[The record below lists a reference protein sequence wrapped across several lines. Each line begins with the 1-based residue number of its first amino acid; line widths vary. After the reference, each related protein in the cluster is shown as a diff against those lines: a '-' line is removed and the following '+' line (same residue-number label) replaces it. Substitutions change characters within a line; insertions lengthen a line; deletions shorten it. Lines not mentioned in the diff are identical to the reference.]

1 MLVELRI
8 SVYAPCITAGLIE
21 YLKGKY
27 IYSVAFQCFVQ
38 SSLTEYC
45 RHSLCN
51 VKINHCKPQ
60 LVV

>member
-27 IYSVAFQCFVQ
+27 IYSVAFHCV
-38 SSLTEYC
+38 
-45 RHSLCN
+45 LCSR
-51 VKINHCKPQ
+51 P
-60 LVV
+60 